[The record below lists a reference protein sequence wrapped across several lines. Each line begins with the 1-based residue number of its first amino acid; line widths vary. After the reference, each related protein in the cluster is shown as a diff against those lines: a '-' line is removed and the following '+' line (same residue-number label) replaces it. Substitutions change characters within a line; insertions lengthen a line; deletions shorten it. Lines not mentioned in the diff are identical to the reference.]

1 MEKSKTMGEQAN
13 YDLNIYN
20 RGADE
25 STILP
30 KEDYYDEWWLC
41 PYQINGDMSGYGV
54 GEECSEWNFKLTDE
68 EAKTL
73 TLGWGPELGG
83 DYTGDPDFWLDKN
96 SFLEM
101 YKTIPPRVQRYL
113 DNLPPY

>member
-1 MEKSKTMGEQAN
+1 
-13 YDLNIYN
+13 
-20 RGADE
+20 
-25 STILP
+25 
-30 KEDYYDEWWLC
+30 
-41 PYQINGDMSGYGV
+41 MSGYGV

-83 DYTGDPDFWLDKN
+83 YYAEDPDFWLDKN
-96 SFLEM
+96 SFLEI
-101 YKTIPPRVQRYL
+101 YKAIPPRVQRYL